1 LADQLRAAGFKVF
14 GPGAAGAKL
23 EASKVWSKAF
33 MARHRIPAARE
44 AVFEDCDQAL
54 NYLDGQA
61 GPYVVKADGLAAGKG
76 VLVTQERSEA
86 RNFVEEVMRRQLFGQ
101 AGAKIIIE
109 EFLEGIEV
117 SMLAFCDTL
126 SAAIVPLEPASDYKR
141 AYDGD
146 NGPNTGGMGAYSPP
160 NLMTPIMRER
170 VQQEILEP
178 TLRGLLQEGLDYRGI
193 VYAGLMLT
201 PAGPKVLE
209 YNCRFGDPETQ
220 SLLPRLK
227 SDLLTWLEAVANGR
241 LAEMGQLEWDERPSV
256 GVVLAAGGYPGDYQK
271 GWPIAGLDS
280 FDFAKPDL
288 YLFQAGT
295 ALAPDGTVVTN
306 GGRVFN
312 AVAVADSIA
321 AARARVYNELEA
333 GKLNFDKMWYRRDIA
348 AREIEG
354 EV

>member
-1 LADQLRAAGFKVF
+1 MIDVLIVGGGGREHALGWALRRSAKTGRLLFAPGNAGTARLANSQNINVRAEDLTGLLTLAQREKPGLVLIGPEVPLAAGLADQLRAAGFKVF

-160 NLMTPIMRER
+160 NL
-170 VQQEILEP
+170 
-178 TLRGLLQEGLDYRGI
+178 
-193 VYAGLMLT
+193 
-201 PAGPKVLE
+201 
-209 YNCRFGDPETQ
+209 
-220 SLLPRLK
+220 
-227 SDLLTWLEAVANGR
+227 
-241 LAEMGQLEWDERPSV
+241 
-256 GVVLAAGGYPGDYQK
+256 
-271 GWPIAGLDS
+271 
-280 FDFAKPDL
+280 
-288 YLFQAGT
+288 
-295 ALAPDGTVVTN
+295 
-306 GGRVFN
+306 
-312 AVAVADSIA
+312 
-321 AARARVYNELEA
+321 
-333 GKLNFDKMWYRRDIA
+333 
-348 AREIEG
+348 
-354 EV
+354 